1 MKGIIVI
8 GHGSR
13 SKEAQAQFMNTVDMV
28 RRKVD
33 HPVEGCFMELAEP
46 GFEETVDKIVAEGA
60 TEIVVYPLFL
70 FAGIHIKEDV
80 PQLIEEKLT
89 RLQGVTM
96 KMLKP
101 LGDREEIAD
110 LVVAGVLKNE

>member
-13 SKEAQAQFMNTVDMV
+13 SKEAQKQFMNTVDMV

-33 HPVEGCFMELAEP
+33 YPVEGCFMELAKP
-46 GFEETVDKIVAEGA
+46 GFDETVDKIVAEGA
-60 TEIVVYPLFL
+60 TDILVYPLFL

-80 PQLIEEKLT
+80 PQIIEEKLKSLT
-89 RLQGVTM
+89 GIQM

-110 LVVAGVLKNE
+110 LVVAGVMANE